1 MTVGVKTFCK
11 KQKLNWKILYDN
23 YDGYKPENMEIV
35 IRALNNRKQSKTVTI
50 ILLILVG
57 KPELTTWKLA
67 AFVFGIS
74 TRKDDRSII
83 AI

>member
-1 MTVGVKTFCK
+1 
-11 KQKLNWKILYDN
+11 
-23 YDGYKPENMEIV
+23 MEIV
-35 IRALNNRKQSKTVTI
+35 IKALNNRKQSKTVTI